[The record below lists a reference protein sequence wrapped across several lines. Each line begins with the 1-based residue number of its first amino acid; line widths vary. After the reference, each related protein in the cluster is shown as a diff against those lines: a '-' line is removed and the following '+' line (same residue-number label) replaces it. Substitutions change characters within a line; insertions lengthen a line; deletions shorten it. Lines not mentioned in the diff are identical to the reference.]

1 MSDFEVS
8 ELKLL
13 FFFEGTILVAYIY
26 LENTSNIIASALISF
41 IDCSS

>member
-13 FFFEGTILVAYIY
+13 FFFEGTIFVAYIY